1 MAPGSM
7 KRPDS
12 ADYDTG
18 HPFSDITA
26 DMIPRP
32 SSAQRRPTTTP
43 PPSRALLELQKQGL
57 ELAASRSQSSLYL
70 DVPHNKSG
78 RSTPSDRD
86 KPLPLEP
93 FEKRRSS
100 SVYSTDTTI
109 TNIIR
114 MYNGYQELIDGPAVP
129 TIHAPQAYRDTI
141 APLLIQRLSISKTPS
156 PQPPTTPVSQYSA
169 SNLSVQHTPLPMSNA
184 PLGNKTAPTFV
195 EFSRALQE
203 RRNELVSPLSA
214 SSAEQHRQ
222 TAYDNLSP
230 PSPQVSSVELSFS
243 VSQTPPV
250 PDAMSGSIS
259 DVDESDL
266 LPPPLGLTDSGP
278 PSPVS
283 DDWEMQSDIQ
293 SASPGDAAEDR
304 SHDPAGAWLDEDFVR
319 SPVSGSNKPWERT
332 SFRLGRSP
340 TEKEKERIMSYATTK
355 WPAMSGDTPDR
366 KKSQRSSARSSLQQG
381 VSSLLRSIS
390 LSKREM
396 DKDGHQEVEVPR
408 EKHLAKPAT
417 PYQVYGAEIWSK
429 KTKKKQQ
436 QQQQQDMQRSHK
448 RGKSSVD
455 LVHAYQNGQTQF
467 VGVIEG
473 AKRKLTRR
481 TSQKRR
487 RKLKQSIVFVGP
499 TQTTSTMHSMDPF
512 TGDDEA
518 SWI

>member
-1 MAPGSM
+1 M
-7 KRPDS
+7 PDP

-18 HPFSDITA
+18 HPFTDITKVE
-26 DMIPRP
+26 MLPPP
-32 SSAQRRPTTTP
+32 SSAQRRLMTP
-43 PPSRALLELQKQGL
+43 PPPSAALLELQKQGL
-57 ELAASRSQSSLYL
+57 ELATSRSRSSLYL

-93 FEKRRSS
+93 SEKRRSS
-100 SVYSTDTTI
+100 SVYSTDTSI

-114 MYNGYQELIDGPAVP
+114 MYNGYQELIDDLPLP
-129 TIHAPQAYRDTI
+129 TLHAPQAYRDTI
-141 APLLIQRLSISKTPS
+141 APLLIKRMSISKTPS
-156 PQPPTTPVSQYSA
+156 PQPPTPPVSRHST
-169 SNLSVQHTPLPMSNA
+169 SNLSVHSPPLPASSV

-214 SSAEQHRQ
+214 SSAEHHRQ
-222 TAYDNLSP
+222 TAYDNLAP
-230 PSPQVSSVELSFS
+230 PSPQVSSVELSLS
-243 VSQTPPV
+243 VSQTPPL

-278 PSPVS
+278 PSPLS
-283 DDWEMQSDIQ
+283 DEWEMHSDIQ
-293 SASPGDAAEDR
+293 SASPGDATEDR
-304 SHDPAGAWLDEDFVR
+304 PSDAPDAMWSENWLDEDFVR

-332 SFRLGRSP
+332 SFRLRKSP
-340 TEKEKERIMSYATTK
+340 TEKEKERIMSYATIK
-355 WPAMSGDTPDR
+355 WPAMSGGAPDR

-390 LSKREM
+390 LSKREV
-396 DKDGHQEVEVPR
+396 DKDGEQGVKVPR

-436 QQQQQDMQRSHK
+436 QQQLQDIQRSHK
-448 RGKSSVD
+448 RGISVD
-455 LVHAYQNGQTQF
+455 LVHAYQNGQNQF

-473 AKRKLTRR
+473 AKRKLARR

-499 TQTTSTMHSMDPF
+499 TQTTSTMHSMDRF

>member
-1 MAPGSM
+1 
-7 KRPDS
+7 
-12 ADYDTG
+12 
-18 HPFSDITA
+18 
-26 DMIPRP
+26 
-32 SSAQRRPTTTP
+32 
-43 PPSRALLELQKQGL
+43 
-57 ELAASRSQSSLYL
+57 
-70 DVPHNKSG
+70 
-78 RSTPSDRD
+78 
-86 KPLPLEP
+86 
-93 FEKRRSS
+93 
-100 SVYSTDTTI
+100 
-109 TNIIR
+109 

-141 APLLIQRLSISKTPS
+141 APLLIQRLSISKAPS
-156 PQPPTTPVSQYSA
+156 PQPPTTPVSQYST

-195 EFSRALQE
+195 DSRVLFKSDEMSWSRHYLHPQRNNTAKQLTIIYRLRLRKSHLSSYHSLF
-203 RRNELVSPLSA
+203 RR
-214 SSAEQHRQ
+214 HRQ
-222 TAYDNLSP
+222 YRMP
-230 PSPQVSSVELSFS
+230 Y
-243 VSQTPPV
+243 
-250 PDAMSGSIS
+250 
-259 DVDESDL
+259 
-266 LPPPLGLTDSGP
+266 SGP

-396 DKDGHQEVEVPR
+396 DKEGHQEVEVPR

-417 PYQVYGAEIWSK
+417 PYQVYGADIWSK
-429 KTKKKQQ
+429 KTKKKQQQQ